1 MSNSVD
7 TQTIQPRR
15 HMPTIDS
22 VSDKDALS
30 LVGIVDQTPEAPYS
44 ENTSRLSHLY
54 SHCRE
59 SCTDPAGLRI
69 IAASA
74 LVVGLMLSSAPAALA
89 QVRLLLTTAPATFS
103 LDGSTR
109 DEPTGDDLTRDDP
122 TRDDPAMI
130 TSDAPGIGDAQHR
143 STLRSAMALIRWHGT
158 SQALKCAYGL
168 LFEGTTRACQNEPV
182 AWASSQH
189 RLVA

>member
-7 TQTIQPRR
+7 TQTIQPRK
-15 HMPTIDS
+15 HTPTSNS
-22 VSDKDALS
+22 VSDDDPLS
-30 LVGIVDQTPEAPYS
+30 LVGIVDQTAKAAYS
-44 ENTSRLSHLY
+44 DNTSRLSHLY

-103 LDGSTR
+103 LDDS
-109 DEPTGDDLTRDDP
+109 TGDAPAREDP
-122 TRDDPAMI
+122 TRDDPTMS
-130 TSDAPGIGDAQHR
+130 TGDSPGISDAQHR
-143 STLRSAMALIRWHGT
+143 STIRSAAALIGWNGLIRWHGT
-158 SQALKCAYGL
+158 SAALKCAYGL
-168 LFEGTTRACQNEPV
+168 LFEGNTRSCTSEPL
-182 AWASSQH
+182 ASANS
-189 RLVA
+189 RLTA

>member
-1 MSNSVD
+1 MSHSVH
-7 TQTIQPRR
+7 TQAIQPRR
-15 HMPTIDS
+15 HTPTSDS
-22 VSDKDALS
+22 VSDEDPLS
-30 LVGIVDQTPEAPYS
+30 LVGIVDQTAAQAAYS

-54 SHCRE
+54 SHCWE

-109 DEPTGDDLTRDDP
+109 DEPARDGPTRDDP
-122 TRDDPAMI
+122 TMLTGD
-130 TSDAPGIGDAQHR
+130 SPGISDAQHP
-143 STLRSAMALIRWHGT
+143 STLRSAIALIRWHGT
-158 SQALKCAYGL
+158 SQALRCAYGL
-168 LFEGTTRACQNEPV
+168 LIEGNTRSCKGEPITL
-182 AWASSQH
+182 ASSNS
-189 RLVA
+189 RLAA

>member
-15 HMPTIDS
+15 HMPTSDS
-22 VSDKDALS
+22 VRDEDPLS

-89 QVRLLLTTAPATFS
+89 QVRLLLTTTPATFS

-109 DEPTGDDLTRDDP
+109 DEPARDGP

-130 TSDAPGIGDAQHR
+130 TGEAPGISDAQHR

-168 LFEGTTRACQNEPV
+168 LFEGNTRACQNEPV
-182 AWASSQH
+182 AWASSQR
-189 RLVA
+189 RLAA